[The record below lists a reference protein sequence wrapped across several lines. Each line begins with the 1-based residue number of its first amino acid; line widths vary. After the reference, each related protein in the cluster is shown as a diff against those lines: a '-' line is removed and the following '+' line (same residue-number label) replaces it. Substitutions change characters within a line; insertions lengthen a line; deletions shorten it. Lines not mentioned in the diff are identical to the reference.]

1 MCTWSSHDGQAR
13 PPYVHLAHTQGI
25 CSFFAAPSMARSL
38 AISAGSSSQGS
49 TLVLGPPPAFGGAV
63 ALPQMACCRDV
74 ASLDNNSQGSSPAFG
89 GAVAEHPAPTWPAAV
104 ASLDNSSQGSSPA
117 SGGAVLRRPAA
128 MLQHP
133 EATKK
138 LQDEAV
144 HRCQCESLALS
155 GNSDSA
161 HSDASLVAG
170 RQTALAK
177 PPRHPFKKKNSS
189 KGSPGGNRQRA
200 GRLCTK
206 SSG

>member
-1 MCTWSSHDGQAR
+1 M
-13 PPYVHLAHTQGI
+13 
-25 CSFFAAPSMARSL
+25 
-38 AISAGSSSQGS
+38 AISAGSSSQGN

-74 ASLDNNSQGSSPAFG
+74 ASLDNSSQGSLPAFG
-89 GAVAEHPAPTWPAAV
+89 GAVAEHPAPTWRAAV
-104 ASLDNSSQGSSPA
+104 ASLDQGSSPA
-117 SGGAVLRRPAA
+117 TGGAVLRRPAT
-128 MLQHP
+128 MVLQHP

-155 GNSDSA
+155 GNSDST

-189 KGSPGGNRQRA
+189 KGPP
-200 GRLCTK
+200 
-206 SSG
+206 

>member
-13 PPYVHLAHTQGI
+13 PPYVHLAHAQGI
-25 CSFFAAPSMARSL
+25 CSFCAAPSMVRSL
-38 AISAGSSSQGS
+38 AISASNSSQGN

-63 ALPQMACCRDV
+63 ALPQMACRRDV
-74 ASLDNNSQGSSPAFG
+74 ASLDNSSQGSSPAFG

-104 ASLDNSSQGSSPA
+104 ASLDKASQGSSPA
-117 SGGAVLRRPAA
+117 IGGAVLRRLAA
-128 MLQHP
+128 MVQHP
-133 EATKK
+133 EATRK

-155 GNSDSA
+155 GNSDST
-161 HSDASLVAG
+161 HSVASLVAG

-177 PPRHPFKKKNSS
+177 PQGIPS
-189 KGSPGGNRQRA
+189 KRQIKRPSMRKQTKGNQ
-200 GRLCTK
+200 LCTK